1 MSNIPFSQ
9 QSFSI
14 PPNLNIES
22 ITSDIGNFDELF
34 IADLEI
40 EDLELSNLIV
50 NNSATF
56 NTITG
61 DSAEIT
67 LVGSQ
72 TTATNLLTNND
83 ITTFINV
90 DKDLILTHVG
100 SAINC
105 SNVNS
110 VNANIS
116 SILMATDINSSGT
129 STLNIAD
136 ITTLNTDII
145 NPTTAN
151 IITANI
157 TTGNI
162 TTVNSTTGNITTIN
176 STTGNIT
183 NIDSDSASIDTL
195 TGSSCNITNITCLTT
210 DAEIIK
216 TNGIN
221 SSGTPNLTT
230 VCYSNLSGAF
240 DNTFVRFNEYRCR
253 LNTTNPMLF
262 DAVQGVGG
270 IPIKLNTS
278 LPFLAP
284 ETFVFQG
291 DQMSLESGNKLII
304 NSLNQT
310 KIHDLEVDS
319 ISHTNSTGNI
329 EFNNNILLS
338 FGGGTVYARV
348 GGFGDIQSFGGS
360 ATNINCL
367 DNMTFSSGKY
377 IYGERIY
384 LDYIIKNPSA
394 SWLKIQNLS
403 DDEGV
408 IFQTKRTGLPFGE
421 IRILNNEIDCF
432 VGGTTTKRRLYINLT
447 SDVQVDGLRTENLQS
462 TSTGS
467 IRLFSN
473 ISSQSDS
480 LVIYCRIF
488 ANSSLT
494 NELVIAS
501 NVPQNSAINL
511 QTRASG
517 YTINN
522 IRILGNTLFSTRN
535 GSTPTNIVANPSIS
549 NSSDIRLKEEIEPLT
564 NGLGLINQLN
574 IKKYQ
579 KKAVLNKSI
588 LKSCEEDECFD
599 CDCYMN
605 HRWLEYGLI
614 AQEVLETDLSFA
626 VDTPA
631 DLENNPYTLNYN
643 MIYNVN
649 LLATQELHKL
659 ILDQQAEIIELK
671 KDITQNQKLVNLILS
686 KIDI

>member
-1 MSNIPFSQ
+1 MSNNNIPFS
-9 QSFSI
+9 
-14 PPNLNIES
+14 
-22 ITSDIGNFDELF
+22 
-34 IADLEI
+34 
-40 EDLELSNLIV
+40 V
-50 NNSATF
+50 
-56 NTITG
+56 
-61 DSAEIT
+61 
-67 LVGSQ
+67 VGG
-72 TTATNLLTNND
+72 
-83 ITTFINV
+83 
-90 DKDLILTHVG
+90 G
-100 SAINC
+100 SAVIPD
-105 SNVNS
+105 
-110 VNANIS
+110 
-116 SILMATDINSSGT
+116 DIN
-129 STLNIAD
+129 
-136 ITTLNTDII
+136 I
-145 NPTTAN
+145 NS
-151 IITANI
+151 ITANQGDI
-157 TTGNI
+157 TNLNC
-162 TTVNSTTGNITTIN
+162 VNS
-176 STTGNIT
+176 NIT
-183 NIDSDSASIDTL
+183 NLDSVNSNITNLDCDTGSIDTLTSVNSNITNLDCDTGSIDTL
-195 TGSSCNITNITCLTT
+195 TGTNCNITNITSLIT

-240 DNTFVRFNEYRCR
+240 DNTYIRFNEYRCR
-253 LNTTNPMLF
+253 LNTTLPMLF
-262 DAVQGVGG
+262 DAVQGLGG

-278 LPFLAP
+278 LPFLAN
-284 ETFVFQG
+284 ETFVFHG

-338 FGGGTVYARV
+338 FGGGTVNARI

-367 DNMTFSSGKY
+367 DNMTFSTGKY

-394 SWLKIQNLS
+394 SWLKIQNLT

-517 YTINN
+517 YSLNN
-522 IRILGNTLFSTRN
+522 IRVLGNTLYSTRN
-535 GSTPTNIVANPSIS
+535 GSIPTNIIANPSIS
-549 NSSDIRLKEEIEPLT
+549 NSSDIRLKEDITPLT
-564 NGLGLINQLN
+564 NGLDLINQLN

-588 LKSCEEDECFD
+588 LKSCEKNDCFD
-599 CDCYMN
+599 GDCYMN
-605 HRWLEYGLI
+605 HRWLEYGVI
-614 AQEVLETDLSFA
+614 AQEVLQTDLSFA
-626 VDTPA
+626 VDVPP

-643 MIYNVN
+643 MLYNAN
-649 LLATQELHKL
+649 LLATQELDKKIITLEQKIKHLEDIINSLL
-659 ILDQQAEIIELK
+659 I
-671 KDITQNQKLVNLILS
+671 NN
-686 KIDI
+686 